1 MEWVYDLQ
9 GQVVGIDSSPF
20 IYYIEAHPSYLE
32 MVQPFFEGVR
42 QGKFRAV
49 TSVVTLLELLVHPY
63 RRNNSQLADEYRE
76 ILLHSNNITCMGV
89 TTEIAERAAILR
101 SEHPIHTPDA
111 IQMGTVNRTRYLFP
125 HQRRPFAVFARD
137 ESPDAGSASPGST
150 SVVIYPC
157 R

>member
-42 QGKFRAV
+42 QGKFPAV

-111 IQMGTVNRTRYLFP
+111 IQMGTALIGRATYFLTND
-125 HQRRPFAVFARD
+125 ARLP
-137 ESPDAGSASPGST
+137 SLPGMR
-150 SVVIYPC
+150 VPMLDQL
-157 R
+157 RQGPPR